1 MSHPFYIQTTN
12 ALLALA
18 FQTPNGLFLF
28 SWILQV
34 FQAKHVKLKMIQSL
48 YPQKHV
54 THVSLGLYYITQY
67 SIFQLHL
74 LWLVF
79 RKTNNFCVIIIY
91 LETLMKAV
99 SLRSLLVES
108 CLLMRWAISPVNQD
122 FFFLTFSF
130 LFILPSFIFYSF
142 LGLAKFQAIY

>member
-91 LETLMKAV
+91 LDTLMKAV

-122 FFFLTFSF
+122 FFFDFFLPIYTTLLYLLF
-130 LFILPSFIFYSF
+130 LFRPS
-142 LGLAKFQAIY
+142 